1 MTRVVLDTNVFI
13 SAVLGK
19 QVRPILT
26 AWYAGQLT
34 LLVSE
39 QIAAEYLTVL

>member
-1 MTRVVLDTNVFI
+1 MIRVVLDTNGFV

-19 QVRPILT
+19 QVRPILS

-34 LLVSE
+34 LVVSE
-39 QIAAEYLTVL
+39 QIVAE